1 MVKAVPPTCAP
12 FTGCVF
18 SLSLVSPFYLLHI
31 FSCQSSSFSYHS
43 CYFLVALS
51 HTCLQLA
58 TFPTPS
64 GTFSVCAFV
73 LTDSSPLRT
82 LSRSWEKGPDWV
94 ALLLVPGHRAQ
105 VAELIGCTSFRCLAL
120 GDEIGSKYG
129 CLEKTLQTQL
139 FIGSRQLSYISE
151 QMRLVVKGKYTFACQ
166 AEDRIGCCLK
176 A

>member
-1 MVKAVPPTCAP
+1 MHLSWAVC
-12 FTGCVF
+12 F
-18 SLSLVSPFYLLHI
+18 LSLWCLHSVCYTFSPASLLPFRVI
-31 FSCQSSSFSYHS
+31 VASSLWRYH
-43 CYFLVALS
+43 
-51 HTCLQLA
+51 TRLQLA

-64 GTFSVCAFV
+64 GTVSVCSFV

-82 LSRSWEKGPDWV
+82 LSRSWEKGPDWA

-151 QMRLVVKGKYTFACQ
+151 EMRLVVKGKYTFACQ
-166 AEDRIGCCLK
+166 AEDRVGCCLK